1 MFPAGFDNNWKTLS
15 GILGK
20 YAIYIYIYKQM
31 LLDWKYKKTKIK
43 HFWFM
48 F

>member
-20 YAIYIYIYKQM
+20 YALYIYKQM
-31 LLDWKYKKTKIK
+31 LLKI
-43 HFWFM
+43 
-48 F
+48 